1 MQIKGEAI
9 DFGIMRGE
17 KPSLKYQ
24 RIVYLDQWVWV
35 KLARVH
41 YGKKEDNIWRDTYLK
56 VLNAAACQL
65 AIFPLDV
72 NRCEEIMQ
80 ITDSEK
86 KLRFTNFAF
95 LISGGHT
102 LRAWPV
108 LQIIEILCYLVHH
121 NINQH
126 FIRNN
131 MLVGHG
137 IQHAYGRT
145 IEITENSGKLPR
157 DFLEHLSASIS
168 YPNTLWCL
176 LLHGGK
182 NWRVKYT
189 KAVKPVL
196 DRLESLRLTG
206 KKYLNYE
213 EIVKWQLRESG
224 VNFIKDMLKMADE
237 LNIDIKLPS
246 FKNEDEIID
255 FLTSVPTLN
264 VSTRLNTTRD
274 VLNRPVSRNDILD
287 LAYLYVAIPYCDFV
301 FTERFWAKQAN
312 DCKFGEKYGTIISSK
327 PQSLIE
333 FLPDSGLKNGV
344 EKV

>member
-1 MQIKGEAI
+1 MVSDKRRNNHL
-9 DFGIMRGE
+9 DTKKR
-17 KPSLKYQ
+17 LNVKYKKL
-24 RIVYLDQWVWV
+24 IYLDQWVWI

-41 YGKKEDNIWRDTYLK
+41 YGKKEDDIWRDAYLK

-80 ITDSEK
+80 ITDSRK
-86 KLRFTNFAF
+86 KLSFVNFVF

-102 LRAWPV
+102 LLTWPV
-108 LQIIEILCYLVHH
+108 LQNIEILYYLVHH
-121 NINQH
+121 SINQY

-131 MLVGHG
+131 ILVGHG
-137 IQHAYGRT
+137 IQHAYSRN
-145 IEITENSGKLPR
+145 IKITEKSGNLPR
-157 DFLEHLSASIS
+157 DFLEHLSAGIS
-168 YPNTLWCL
+168 HPNTLWCI

-182 NWRVKYT
+182 NWREKYT
-189 KAVKPVL
+189 KAVRPAL
-196 DRLESLRLTG
+196 DRLESIRLTG

-224 VNFIKDMLKMADE
+224 VNFIKDMFKMADE
-237 LNIDIKLPS
+237 FNINIKLPF
-246 FKNEDEIID
+246 FKNENEIID

-312 DCKFGEKYGTIISSK
+312 DCKFGENYGTIISSE

-333 FLPDSGLKNGV
+333 FLPDSGLKDGIK
-344 EKV
+344 KV